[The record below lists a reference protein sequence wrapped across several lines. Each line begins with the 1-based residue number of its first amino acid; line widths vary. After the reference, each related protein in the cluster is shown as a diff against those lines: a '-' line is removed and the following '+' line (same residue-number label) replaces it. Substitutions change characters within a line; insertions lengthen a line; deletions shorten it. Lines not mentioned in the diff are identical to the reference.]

1 MADYKGEQLAALD
14 VRLMQLADRM
24 EADGATEEAG
34 AIRTGCAFIREA
46 WDGGTL
52 GDNQRISAREALTL
66 YTTSAAYATGEE
78 HVKGKLT
85 PGYYADFVVLG
96 DNPLTVDPK
105 RLSQIPVLATYVAGE
120 RVWGRDE

>member
-1 MADYKGEQLAALD
+1 M
-14 VRLMQLADRM
+14 
-24 EADGATEEAG
+24 
-34 AIRTGCAFIREA
+34 
-46 WDGGTL
+46 
-52 GDNQRISAREALTL
+52 
-66 YTTSAAYATGEE
+66 
-78 HVKGKLT
+78 KGKLT